1 MRITGFEA
9 RLLHELWANRSDLA
23 LFEVEQALWFEAVWG
38 PESSRESMGKGIGSH
53 RFGLGGP
60 GLGGWRA

>member
-23 LFEVEQALWFEAVWG
+23 LFEVEQALWFEAVGSQRVLGRAW
-38 PESSRESMGKGIGSH
+38 EKGIGSQ
-53 RFGLGGP
+53 RFG
-60 GLGGWRA
+60 